1 MIITKK
7 EDVDDV
13 ETQSKVIKKPFTGSD
28 LKLIAIIA
36 MLIDHIAHT
45 IVYKL
50 YLEAI
55 MVNGVYMMGG
65 IVDQKRQ

>member
-1 MIITKK
+1 MAMESTNSQVLKK
-7 EDVDDV
+7 HL
-13 ETQSKVIKKPFTGSD
+13 TGNN

-50 YLEAI
+50 YLKAI
-55 MVNGVYMMGG
+55 VVDGVHMCKFWFYFALTSSAMLH
-65 IVDQKRQ
+65 